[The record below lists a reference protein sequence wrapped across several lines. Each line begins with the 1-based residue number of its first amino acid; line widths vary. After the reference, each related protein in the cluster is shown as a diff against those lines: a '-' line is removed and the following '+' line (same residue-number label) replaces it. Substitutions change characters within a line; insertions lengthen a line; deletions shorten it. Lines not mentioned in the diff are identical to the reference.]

1 MHSLRLSAVPEGPTG
16 ALLSRE
22 DATMSCG
29 PPAGAADDR
38 TGSLPHARTPWDGPC
53 QPPCSYA
60 MADVLDLPFDQYQRY
75 ALVGALLESVRAPGE
90 TFQVL
95 DVGGRTA
102 LLREFLPMDRVQLV
116 DVDPSDVDG
125 LVLGSG
131 AELPFQSDSVDVVAA
146 FDTLEHVPPAL
157 RDAFVAECARVARRY
172 VILAGPYDSPRVAE
186 AEEILLA
193 FLRDRLDWTHRYLE
207 EHRINGLPDAGAT
220 RAVLE
225 AAGAKVEVLGHGAL
239 DRWLLLMCLE
249 LYAEHEPMLREL
261 AGRAYRL
268 YNEHLFRS
276 DHGDDVYR
284 HAMVAVFGDAPV
296 PHLRD
301 ALDAPGSA
309 PAGATEVFRE
319 LGQELLRYD
328 ALRDSYAPE
337 MERLHGVVAA
347 LKKDRDEHAESLAVQ
362 GEDLEES
369 RKSLQTLQGDLVET
383 RKSYETVLAD
393 LEGSRSTI
401 EALQSEAERER
412 GEIAKVLAD
421 LQTRLGAVE
430 ADLEGHRTTL
440 AEVQGLREAELAE
453 LDKRGQMLTEQNGR
467 LAEQSDLLAEQN
479 DRIASLD
486 GEIASAR
493 ELLQAALVEGSTA
506 EPSPRIGG
514 GDLTLDEELLRLV
527 QLRDRLRAERD
538 GAHDDL
544 TRIRRSIWGLIG
556 QALRLMPKS

>member
-1 MHSLRLSAVPEGPTG
+1 
-16 ALLSRE
+16 
-22 DATMSCG
+22 
-29 PPAGAADDR
+29 
-38 TGSLPHARTPWDGPC
+38 
-53 QPPCSYA
+53 

-75 ALVGALLESVRAPGE
+75 ELVRALLESVRSPGE

-102 LLREFLPMDRVQLV
+102 LLREFLPADRVELV

-125 LVLGSG
+125 LILGSG

-225 AAGAKVEVLGHGAL
+225 ASGAKVEMLGHGAL

-319 LGQELLRYD
+319 LGQELMRYD

-337 MERLHGVVAA
+337 MERLHGVVAG
-347 LKKDRDEHAESLAVQ
+347 LEKDRDEHAESLAVQ
-362 GEDLEES
+362 TKDLEES
-369 RKSLQTLQGDLVET
+369 RKTITTIERDLTET
-383 RKSYETVLAD
+383 RKSYETVQAD
-393 LEGSRSTI
+393 LEGSRETI
-401 EALQSEAERER
+401 EALRAEAERER
-412 GEIAKVLAD
+412 ERSRRSSPSGRHSSAGCRHSSAAYRRISTGTGRPSPSSSRCGRASSRSSRTAPSSSRRP
-421 LQTRLGAVE
+421 TRGSPY
-430 ADLEGHRTTL
+430 RT
-440 AEVQGLREAELAE
+440 R
-453 LDKRGQMLTEQNGR
+453 R
-467 LAEQSDLLAEQN
+467 
-479 DRIASLD
+479 
-486 GEIASAR
+486 SAR
-493 ELLQAALVEGSTA
+493 STTGSMP
-506 EPSPRIGG
+506 PSSAPVTGS
-514 GDLTLDEELLRLV
+514 
-527 QLRDRLRAERD
+527 AC
-538 GAHDDL
+538 A
-544 TRIRRSIWGLIG
+544 RRSTPPTARPNACAWGS
-556 QALRLMPKS
+556 RPRSPKQNRPSNDARSWTPRSSPSRRNCPSWSSSGIDA

>member
-1 MHSLRLSAVPEGPTG
+1 
-16 ALLSRE
+16 
-22 DATMSCG
+22 
-29 PPAGAADDR
+29 
-38 TGSLPHARTPWDGPC
+38 
-53 QPPCSYA
+53 

-75 ALVGALLESVRAPGE
+75 ELVRALLESVRSPGE

-102 LLREFLPMDRVQLV
+102 LLREFLPADRVELV

-125 LVLGSG
+125 LILGSG

-225 AAGAKVEVLGHGAL
+225 ASGAKVEMLGHGAL

-301 ALDAPGSA
+301 ALDGPGSA

-319 LGQELLRYD
+319 LGQELMRYD

-337 MERLHGVVAA
+337 MERLHGVVAG
-347 LKKDRDEHAESLAVQ
+347 LEKDRDEHAESLAVQ
-362 GEDLEES
+362 TKDLEES
-369 RKSLQTLQGDLVET
+369 RKTIATIERDLTET
-383 RKSYETVLAD
+383 RKSYETVQAD
-393 LEGSRSTI
+393 LEGSRETI
-401 EALQSEAERER
+401 EALRAEAERER
-412 GEIAKVLAD
+412 GEVAKI
-421 LQTRLGAVE
+421 
-430 ADLEGHRTTL
+430 L
-440 AEVQGLREAELAE
+440 AELQSLREGELAE
-453 LDKRGQMLTEQNGR
+453 LAHRAELLEEANTRLSAQDDEIRAIHDRLHAALERARDWERMREAVDAAEGTAKRLRMGLAAA
-467 LAEQSDLLAEQN
+467 LAEAESAEQ
-479 DRIASLD
+479 RRALLD
-486 GEIASAR
+486 
-493 ELLQAALVEGSTA
+493 A
-506 EPSPRIGG
+506 EE
-514 GDLTLDEELLRLV
+514 LTLEEELSLLV
-527 QLRDRLRAERD
+527 QLRDRRMTERD
-538 GAHDDL
+538 SARDQL
-544 TRIRRSIWGLIG
+544 ERTRQSLWGRIG
-556 QALRLMPKS
+556 LALRLLPKS

>member
-1 MHSLRLSAVPEGPTG
+1 
-16 ALLSRE
+16 
-22 DATMSCG
+22 
-29 PPAGAADDR
+29 
-38 TGSLPHARTPWDGPC
+38 
-53 QPPCSYA
+53 

-75 ALVGALLESVRAPGE
+75 ELVRALLESVRAPGE

-102 LLREFLPMDRVQLV
+102 LLRDFLPMDRVELV

-131 AELPFQSDSVDVVAA
+131 AQLPFQSDSVDVVAA

-225 AAGAKVEVLGHGAL
+225 AAGAKVEMLGHGAL

-284 HAMVAVFGDAPV
+284 HAVVAVFGDGPA

-319 LGQELLRYD
+319 LGQELMRYD

-347 LKKDRDEHAESLAVQ
+347 LEKDRDEHAKSLAIQTKDLGQTRESLETIQ
-362 GEDLEES
+362 
-369 RKSLQTLQGDLVET
+369 RDLVET
-383 RKSYETVLAD
+383 RESLETIQRDLIETRKAHETVQAD
-393 LEGSRSTI
+393 LQGSRETI
-401 EALQSEAERER
+401 EALRAEAERER
-412 GEIAKVLAD
+412 GEVGKVLAAREA
-421 LQTRLGAVE
+421 QLGAVE
-430 ADLEGHRTTL
+430 ADLDGHRAAL
-440 AEVQGLREAELAE
+440 AELRSLREGELAE
-453 LDKRGQMLTEQNGR
+453 LANRGELLEEANTR
-467 LAEQSDLLAEQN
+467 LSAQDEEFRRVHERLDAALERA
-479 DRIASLD
+479 RD
-486 GEIASAR
+486 GERMREAVDAAESTAKRLRMGLASALADAESAEER
-493 ELLQAALVEGSTA
+493 RALLDA
-506 EPSPRIGG
+506 EE
-514 GDLTLDEELLRLV
+514 LTLEEELSLLV
-527 QLRDRLRAERD
+527 QLRDRRMAERD
-538 GAHDDL
+538 AARDHLEGM
-544 TRIRRSIWGLIG
+544 RRSLWGRIG
-556 QALRLMPKS
+556 LALRLLPKS

>member
-1 MHSLRLSAVPEGPTG
+1 
-16 ALLSRE
+16 
-22 DATMSCG
+22 
-29 PPAGAADDR
+29 
-38 TGSLPHARTPWDGPC
+38 
-53 QPPCSYA
+53 

-75 ALVGALLESVRAPGE
+75 ELVRALLESVRAPGE

-102 LLREFLPMDRVQLV
+102 LLREFLPMDRVELV
-116 DVDPSDVDG
+116 DVDPSEVDG

-131 AELPFQSDSVDVVAA
+131 AQLPFQSDSVDVVAA

-225 AAGAKVEVLGHGAL
+225 AAGAKVEMLGHGAL

-284 HAMVAVFGDAPV
+284 HAVVAVFGDGPA

-319 LGQELLRYD
+319 LGQELMRYD

-347 LKKDRDEHAESLAVQ
+347 LEKDRDEHAKSLAIQTKDLSQTRESLETIERDLIETREAHQTVQ
-362 GEDLEES
+362 AD
-369 RKSLQTLQGDLVET
+369 LQG
-383 RKSYETVLAD
+383 
-393 LEGSRSTI
+393 SRETI
-401 EALQSEAERER
+401 EALRAEAERER
-412 GEIAKVLAD
+412 GEVGKILAEREA
-421 LQTRLGAVE
+421 QLGAVQADLAGHR
-430 ADLEGHRTTL
+430 ADLEGHR
-440 AEVQGLREAELAE
+440 AALAE
-453 LDKRGQMLTEQNGR
+453 LRSLREDELVELANRGELLEEANTRLSAQDEEFRRVHERLDAALERARDWERMREAVDAAESTAKRLRMGL
-467 LAEQSDLLAEQN
+467 
-479 DRIASLD
+479 
-486 GEIASAR
+486 ASALADAESAEER
-493 ELLQAALVEGSTA
+493 RALLDA
-506 EPSPRIGG
+506 EE
-514 GDLTLDEELLRLV
+514 LTLEEELSLLV
-527 QLRDRLRAERD
+527 QLRDRRMVERD
-538 GAHDDL
+538 AARDHLEG
-544 TRIRRSIWGLIG
+544 IRRSLWGRIG
-556 QALRLMPKS
+556 LALRLLPKS

>member
-1 MHSLRLSAVPEGPTG
+1 
-16 ALLSRE
+16 
-22 DATMSCG
+22 
-29 PPAGAADDR
+29 
-38 TGSLPHARTPWDGPC
+38 
-53 QPPCSYA
+53 

-75 ALVGALLESVRAPGE
+75 ELVRALLESVRSPGE

-102 LLREFLPMDRVQLV
+102 LLREFLPADRVELV

-125 LVLGSG
+125 LILGSG

-225 AAGAKVEVLGHGAL
+225 ASGAKVEMLGHGAL

-309 PAGATEVFRE
+309 PAGANEVFRE
-319 LGQELLRYD
+319 LGQELMRYD

-337 MERLHGVVAA
+337 MERLHGVVAG
-347 LKKDRDEHAESLAVQ
+347 LEKDRDEHAESLAVQ
-362 GEDLEES
+362 TRDLEES
-369 RKSLQTLQGDLVET
+369 RKTITTIERDLTET
-383 RKSYETVLAD
+383 RKSYETVQAD
-393 LEGSRSTI
+393 LEGSRETI
-401 EALQSEAERER
+401 EALRAEAERER
-412 GEIAKVLAD
+412 GEVAKILAEREAQLGGVQAQLGGVQAD
-421 LQTRLGAVE
+421 L
-430 ADLEGHRTTL
+430 DGHRASL
-440 AEVQGLREAELAE
+440 AELQSLREGELAE
-453 LDKRGQMLTEQNGR
+453 LAHRAELLEEANARLSAQDEEIRAIHDRLHAALERARDWERMREAVDAAEGTAKRLRMGLAAA
-467 LAEQSDLLAEQN
+467 LAEAESAEQ
-479 DRIASLD
+479 RRALLD
-486 GEIASAR
+486 
-493 ELLQAALVEGSTA
+493 A
-506 EPSPRIGG
+506 EE
-514 GDLTLDEELLRLV
+514 LTLEEELSLLV
-527 QLRDRLRAERD
+527 QLRDRRMTERD
-538 GAHDDL
+538 SARDQL
-544 TRIRRSIWGLIG
+544 ERTRQSLWGRIG
-556 QALRLMPKS
+556 LALRLLPKS